1 MLIIFLGEQGKQIAS
16 RFSFIRLLTQ
26 PNESDEGAAARR
38 DWLGVGALLAVRMIV
53 YLQGKYFK
61 LLSICLLMRNREAWN
76 LAVRYF
82 VLIILGLFNLW
93 LFYLIFSPLTV
104 YPVYFILKLIDS
116 SAGLFPGNLIFF
128 SGEYIEI
135 VEACIAGAAYY
146 LLLIFNLA
154 TPMEWRKRMKSSGEY
169 IEIVEACIAGAA
181 YYLLLIFNLATSMEW
196 RKRMKSIA
204 FLAAGFLVLN
214 VLRILVFT
222 ALFVVGYRYFD
233 ATHIFIWYFGSTA
246 LIVLLWFVNV
256 WLFDIKEIPVYSDIK
271 SLYFDVF

>member
-1 MLIIFLGEQGKQIAS
+1 MGEQGK
-16 RFSFIRLLTQ
+16 
-26 PNESDEGAAARR
+26 RR
-38 DWLGVGALLAVRMIV
+38 RSGCSQGLVGGGGFVSGEDDCLS
-53 YLQGKYFK
+53 QGKYFK

-128 SGEYIEI
+128 
-135 VEACIAGAAYY
+135 
-146 LLLIFNLA
+146 
-154 TPMEWRKRMKSSGEY
+154 SGEY

-271 SLYFDVF
+271 SLYFDVIRRKKS